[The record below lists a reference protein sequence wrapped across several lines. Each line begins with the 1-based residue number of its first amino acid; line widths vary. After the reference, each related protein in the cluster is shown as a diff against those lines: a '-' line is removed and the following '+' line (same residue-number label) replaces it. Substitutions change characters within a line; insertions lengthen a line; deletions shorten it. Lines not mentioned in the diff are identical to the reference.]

1 MKNDKLWRSKKKAR
15 KLRKSRPGTLRRGT
29 FELPEGRCELTGAL
43 LDALG
48 APRTLRPGVLR
59 RPLGDAP
66 ERLGELSVS
75 SRESP
80 GTLRAPL
87 ESDFRRLGDGRKRKR
102 RHA

>member
-29 FELPEGRCELTGAL
+29 FELPEGRCELTGRSE
-43 LDALG
+43 DA
-48 APRTLRPGVLR
+48 PGVLR

-75 SRESP
+75 SREPPGLSTIIRVPSP
-80 GTLRAPL
+80 VPQNFAIL
-87 ESDFRRLGDGRKRKR
+87 DFSCSQIWPKF
-102 RHA
+102 